1 MLKLGY
7 SETDI
12 TPKKPVQL
20 IGFSRDD
27 NTSCGVLK
35 PLIAQAAVWENEE
48 KCCLVTIDSIGF
60 TTELADLLRDRIGRV
75 LGIPREKV
83 MLCFSHTHA
92 APDADTDREYYDL
105 LCDRAEESVSR
116 AAAQMKPVSAGWTN
130 ASAVIGVNRRKA
142 SDMTDDRIGILKL
155 CSRQTEKPELLIL
168 RVTAHG
174 NVLKRDNRMVSP
186 DYFGDVRETA
196 AAKFHCPVMVI
207 QGAAGNT
214 APKYFCSGETPVDA
228 ATDQFIRSD
237 NALADMARVI
247 TESVET
253 KFNII
258 PLRDSCPIRMFSRQI
273 LLASDVPSVEN
284 ASRIA
289 AEAKASCG
297 IADTGWLDKVTRL
310 NAEGIREQAENVE
323 MQFFSIG
330 DWCLCG
336 GPYEFM
342 VGFALESEKLL
353 EDEFFYLNGYT
364 NGCLLYFPTE
374 DEYDLGGYEVFW
386 SMLIYYRY
394 IDRVFPFRREE
405 ASRLIRFVTEC
416 IKEGRKEDNYD
427 ATKGKKGNK
436 NTPLAK

>member
-253 KFNII
+253 KFNIT

-386 SMLIYYRY
+386 SMLI
-394 IDRVFPFRREE
+394 
-405 ASRLIRFVTEC
+405 
-416 IKEGRKEDNYD
+416 
-427 ATKGKKGNK
+427 
-436 NTPLAK
+436 

>member
-1 MLKLGY
+1 MRCFVIIKEKSGKMLMLKFGY

-12 TPKKPVQL
+12 TPERPVQL
-20 IGFSRDD
+20 VGFSRED
-27 NTSCGVLK
+27 NTSRGVLK
-35 PLIAQAAVWENEE
+35 PLIAQAAVWENEG

-60 TTELADLLRDRIGRV
+60 TTELADMLRDRTGRV

-92 APDADTDREYYDL
+92 APDADTEREYYDF
-105 LCDRAEESVSR
+105 LCARVEESVSR
-116 AAAQMKPVSAGWTN
+116 AAAQMKAVSAGWAN

-142 SDMTDDRIGILKL
+142 SDVTDDRIGILKL
-155 CSRQTEKPELLIL
+155 CDRQTGKPEILIL

-174 NVLKRDNRMVSP
+174 NVLKRDNNLVSP
-186 DYFGDVRETA
+186 DYFGDLRETA
-196 AAKFHCPVMVI
+196 AARFHCPVMVI

-214 APKYFCSGETPVDA
+214 APKYFCSRETPVDA

-237 NALADMARVI
+237 TALADMARVI
-247 TESVET
+247 TESVGT
-253 KFNII
+253 KFDTIL
-258 PLRDSCPIRMFSRQI
+258 LRDSCPVRMFSRQI
-273 LLASDVPSVEN
+273 RLISDVPSAEN
-284 ASRIA
+284 ASRVA
-289 AEAKASCG
+289 SEAKEICG
-297 IADTGWLDKVTRL
+297 ITDTGWLEKVARL
-310 NAEGIREQAENVE
+310 NAEGIREQTENVE
-323 MQFFSIG
+323 MQFFSVG

-342 VGFALESEKLL
+342 VGFALETEKLL

-416 IKEGRKEDNYD
+416 MKESRNE
-427 ATKGKKGNK
+427 GK
-436 NTPLAK
+436 